1 MIQVSLLFHQLSWCL
16 TLRFS
21 GSPTQLTKQARYLGE
36 SAASACLCSA
46 FDKFLKI
53 FFFRLTREPFLIPW

>member
-21 GSPTQLTKQARYLGE
+21 GSPTQLTKQARYRRV
-36 SAASACLCSA
+36 SC
-46 FDKFLKI
+46 K
-53 FFFRLTREPFLIPW
+53 RLLMQRIRLIPQNLPFPTYS